1 MKINYNVT
9 GAERKSLVA
18 AISRELNQP
27 TKYLGAPTFAY
38 EVGSYR
44 IDKNGILEGEDNPGL
59 VADLCSLHGFKA
71 DSEEYDTLPSEAIPL
86 TEAEELGLGKERRE
100 DFAGENGMQASDV
113 PESYTYQ
120 AELSDPDYPD
130 RMEIFSADDDEDA
143 IRQAREFCTGEI
155 VLLELFQTDDDYN
168 RVRGVE
174 LKPSRL
180 VLQMPLTG
188 FTPEKLDNLT
198 KLVNA
203 KAPLLKAALNAEEL
217 PIQHTNETLDFPW
230 FQFTEDSE
238 MVKAYMM
245 LICQLCKTAIEK
257 KRVTAKEKPMQGSSR
272 YAFRCFLL
280 SLGFI
285 GDEYKLA
292 RKILLNGGGLSGNT
306 RWKSKEEAD
315 GGSEDE

>member
-1 MKINYNVT
+1 MKINYDVT
-9 GAERKSLVA
+9 GAERKSLVG

-38 EVGSYR
+38 EIGSYR
-44 IDKNGILEGEDNPGL
+44 IDKNGILEGEDNPSL
-59 VADLCSLHGFKA
+59 VAALGSLHGFKA
-71 DSEEYDTLPSEAIPL
+71 DSEEYDTQPSEA
-86 TEAEELGLGKERRE
+86 A
-100 DFAGENGMQASDV
+100 AV

-130 RMEIFSADDDEDA
+130 RMEIFSADNDEDA

-155 VLLELFQTDDDYN
+155 VLLELFQTDDDCN
-168 RVRGVE
+168 RVRGIE
-174 LKPSRL
+174 LKPGRL
-180 VLQMPLTG
+180 VLQMPITG

-238 MVKAYMM
+238 TVNAYMA
-245 LICQLCKTAIEK
+245 LICMLCKTAIEK
-257 KRVTAKEKPMQGSSR
+257 KRVTAKEKPLQGSSR

-285 GDEYKLA
+285 GNEYKSA
-292 RKILLNGGGLSGNT
+292 RKILLNSGGLSGNT
-306 RWKSKEEAD
+306 SWKSKENAD